1 MLRIYQFITHHDGS
15 TIPENALED
24 LNKILTSGC
33 KILSASCTTP
43 SDGNITT
50 VLSQYIIEEAAPAP
64 VDKSTQDLI
73 RAAENLVRSQSQSYE
88 SQVAQPS
95 TADYIQALA
104 RASAQNLN

>member
-1 MLRIYQFITHHDGS
+1 MLKVYQFITHHDGN

-50 VLSQYIIEEAAPAP
+50 VLSQYIIEETAPTPA
-64 VDKSTQDLI
+64 DKSTQDLI
-73 RAAENLVRSQSQSYE
+73 KAAENLVRAQSQSYE
-88 SQVAQPS
+88 SQISQPS
-95 TADYIQALA
+95 TSDYIQALA
-104 RASAQNLN
+104 RASAQNMN

>member
-1 MLRIYQFITHHDGS
+1 MLRVYQFITYHNGS
-15 TIPENALED
+15 TLPENALEE

-50 VLSQYIIEEAAPAP
+50 VLSQYIIEEAAPSP

-73 RAAENLVRSQSQSYE
+73 RAAENLVRDQSRSYE
-88 SQVAQPS
+88 NQVSQPS
-95 TADYIQALA
+95 TADYIQALV
-104 RASAQNLN
+104 RANTQNPN